1 MKSITIKGSERESVG
16 KVATKALR
24 NAGAVPCVIYG
35 GNQPVHF
42 SADERAFK
50 NLVYTPNAH
59 TVVIELGDKSFNAV
73 LQDIQVHPVSDK
85 ILHIDFFQLFDNKEI
100 TMEVPVK
107 ITGVSPGVLLGGD
120 LRLNTRR
127 LKVKA
132 LPKNLPDFV
141 EANISELQMGNK
153 LYITKLV
160 SDSYKLLHPD
170 NTVVAQVRISRA
182 AMKAAQEAA
191 KAAKAPAKGKRKN
204 NSIQLFFK
212 SISFTTG
219 AFFIYRHKKTVQLER
234 FFYSLNYIRFR
245 IVKFQQSD

>member
-16 KVATKALR
+16 KVSTKALR
-24 NAGAVPCVIYG
+24 NAGAVPCVLYG

-42 SADERAFK
+42 SADEKAFK

-59 TVVIELGDKSFNAV
+59 TVVIDLGEKTFNAV

-85 ILHIDFFQLFDNKEI
+85 ILHIDFFQLNESKEI

-107 ITGVSPGVLLGGD
+107 IVGTSPGVLLGGD
-120 LRLNTRR
+120 LRLNQRR

-132 LPKNLPDFV
+132 LPKNLPDYV

-153 LYITKLV
+153 LYVTKV
-160 SDSYKLLHPD
+160 VTNNFKLMHPD
-170 NTVVAQVRISRA
+170 NTVICQVKISRA

-191 KAAKAPAKGKRKN
+191 KAAKAPAKGK
-204 NSIQLFFK
+204 
-212 SISFTTG
+212 
-219 AFFIYRHKKTVQLER
+219 KK
-234 FFYSLNYIRFR
+234 
-245 IVKFQQSD
+245 

>member
-24 NAGAVPCVIYG
+24 NAGAVPCVLYG
-35 GNQPVHF
+35 GDQTVHF
-42 SADERAFK
+42 SAEEGAFK

-59 TVVIELGDKSFNAV
+59 TVAIDLGGKTYDAV

-85 ILHIDFFQLFDNKEI
+85 ILHIDFFQLFDDKEVTI
-100 TMEVPVK
+100 EVPVK
-107 ITGVSPGVLLGGD
+107 VTGTSPGVLGGGI
-120 LRLNTRR
+120 LTLNTRK

-141 EANISELQMGNK
+141 EANISKLEMGNK
-153 LYITKLV
+153 LYVTTWAA
-160 SDSYKLLHPD
+160 DNYKLLHPD

-191 KAAKAPAKGKRKN
+191 KAAKAGPVKGK
-204 NSIQLFFK
+204 
-212 SISFTTG
+212 
-219 AFFIYRHKKTVQLER
+219 KK
-234 FFYSLNYIRFR
+234 
-245 IVKFQQSD
+245 

>member
-24 NAGAVPCVIYG
+24 NAGEVPCVLYG
-35 GNQPVHF
+35 GKQPVHF

-50 NLVYTPNAH
+50 SLVYTPNAH
-59 TVVIELGDKSFNAV
+59 TVVIELEGKSFNAI

-85 ILHIDFFQLFDNKEI
+85 ILHIDFFQLFDDKEI

-107 ITGVSPGVLLGGD
+107 VVGVSPGVLLGGV

-132 LPKNLPDFV
+132 LPKNLPDFID
-141 EANISELQMGNK
+141 ADISPLEMGNK
-153 LYITKLV
+153 LYVTKLV
-160 SDSYKLLHPD
+160 SDNYKLLHPD

-191 KAAKAPAKGKRKN
+191 KAAKAPAKGK
-204 NSIQLFFK
+204 
-212 SISFTTG
+212 
-219 AFFIYRHKKTVQLER
+219 KK
-234 FFYSLNYIRFR
+234 
-245 IVKFQQSD
+245 

>member
-24 NAGAVPCVIYG
+24 NAGLVPCVLYG
-35 GNQPVHF
+35 GNQAVHF
-42 SADERAFK
+42 SAEVMAFK

-59 TVVIELGDKSFNAV
+59 TVVIELGNGKSFNAI

-85 ILHIDFFQLFDNKEI
+85 ILHIDFFQLFDDKEI

-107 ITGVSPGVLLGGD
+107 VTGTSKGVLGGGV
-120 LRLNTRR
+120 LRLNTRK

-141 EANISELQMGNK
+141 EADITPLEMGNK
-153 LYITKLV
+153 LYVTKLV
-160 SDSYKLLHPD
+160 SSKYKLMHPD

-191 KAAKAPAKGKRKN
+191 KAAKAPAKGK
-204 NSIQLFFK
+204 
-212 SISFTTG
+212 
-219 AFFIYRHKKTVQLER
+219 KK
-234 FFYSLNYIRFR
+234 
-245 IVKFQQSD
+245 

>member
-24 NAGAVPCVIYG
+24 NAGLVPCVLYG
-35 GNQPVHF
+35 GSQAGHF
-42 SADERAFK
+42 SADEKAFK

-59 TVVIELGDKSFNAV
+59 TVVIELGNKSYNAI

-85 ILHIDFFQLFDNKEI
+85 ILHIDFFELFEDKEI

-107 ITGVSPGVLLGGD
+107 ITGVSPGVLLGGV
-120 LRLNTRR
+120 LRLNTRKLR
-127 LKVKA
+127 VKA

-141 EANISELQMGNK
+141 EAEISHLEMGNK
-153 LYITKLV
+153 LYVTKLV
-160 SDSYKLLHPD
+160 SDKYKLLHPD

-191 KAAKAPAKGKRKN
+191 KAAKAPAKGK
-204 NSIQLFFK
+204 
-212 SISFTTG
+212 
-219 AFFIYRHKKTVQLER
+219 KK
-234 FFYSLNYIRFR
+234 
-245 IVKFQQSD
+245 